1 MIGEIRIS
9 TVAKAL
15 SKELREK
22 IVSAYERGAGTI
34 PEVADIFGISER
46 SVARYL
52 QIKREVGDLT
62 PLPLPGRPPILTDTN
77 LVIIKKIILSDKDGT
92 LDKYCHEFYNKTGIS
107 VTIVTMHNACEKLN
121 FRRKKRVFTRKSKT
135 GKM

>member
-1 MIGEIRIS
+1 MAR
-9 TVAKAL
+9 AL

-52 QIKREVGDLT
+52 QIKRETGDLT

-77 LVIIKKIILSDKDGT
+77 LIIIKQIVLSDRDGK
-92 LDKYCHEFYNKTGIS
+92 LDEYCRAFYSKTGIS
-107 VTIVTMHNACEKLN
+107 VTIVTMHNACKQLN
-121 FRRKKRVFTRKSKT
+121 LRRKKRVFTRKSKT
-135 GKM
+135 GRM